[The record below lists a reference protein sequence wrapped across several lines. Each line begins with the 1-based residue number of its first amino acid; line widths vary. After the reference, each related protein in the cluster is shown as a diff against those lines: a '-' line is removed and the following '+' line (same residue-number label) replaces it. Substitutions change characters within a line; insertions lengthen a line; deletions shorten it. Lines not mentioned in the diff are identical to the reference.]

1 MQTCLGLGLG
11 LRLRLGLGLG
21 SGLELHADG
30 EQLRAHLTVAI
41 LVGERPRRL
50 ARLGHGAWF
59 GLELGL
65 GLGFG
70 FGFGFGLRLGLV
82 SAAAPPCSVCPSA
95 PFSIA
100 IISGEW
106 SRR

>member
-1 MQTCLGLGLG
+1 MQTWLGLG
-11 LRLRLGLGLG
+11 LRLGLGLGLGLG

-30 EQLRAHLTVAI
+30 EQLRAHLAVAV
-41 LVGERPRRL
+41 LVGERPGRL
-50 ARLGHGAWF
+50 ARLGHGACLGF
-59 GLELGL
+59 GPGS

-70 FGFGFGLRLGLV
+70 FGFGFGLRLGLG